1 MTTTETG
8 STAKQPPAASQP
20 RVLRRSRT
28 DRVGVGVA
36 GGLGRYFNV
45 DPVLF
50 RVLFAVSMFFGGAG
64 ILAYVIAWAAIPE
77 DGTVNPPLDRF
88 IAELRRR
95 HIPIWLF
102 AIAVGIALWVLAFS
116 WWIPRR
122 FFPVLIVVIALV
134 VVFGRHGRPRTD
146 GMIDAV
152 ESPDALRVTEAPT
165 ATPAATA
172 RSDAEPGSPEWVTSS
187 RAWFSEARQASRLRR
202 QRAFPVRISV
212 LVTLAST
219 LIVLG
224 IVDAISGIRLPVY
237 FWATAGIVGFGLLT
251 GVALRRT
258 PWSMAT
264 LLVPALAGMLAF
276 GTTGASLHDGVGV
289 TDWTPTSATALR
301 SDYRLAFGQATLDL
315 RSINTAPGPRDINIT
330 MAAGQIQILLPAALN
345 ATVLAN
351 VRSGVISQDGRQPD
365 NTQNGT
371 RSVGG
376 YDIEHTITPPVTATG
391 APITITVHLADGN
404 IAIHYEQ

>member
-1 MTTTETG
+1 MTTSETG
-8 STAKQPPAASQP
+8 WTPNPPPTAAQP

-77 DGTVNPPLDRF
+77 DGSVNPPLDRF

-95 HIPIWLF
+95 RIPIWLV
-102 AIAVGIALWVLAFS
+102 AIAVGVALWVLAFS
-116 WWIPRR
+116 WWIPGR
-122 FFPVLIVVIALV
+122 FFPVLVVVIALV

-146 GMIDAV
+146 STVDAAQ
-152 ESPDALRVTEAPT
+152 SPGTEQLTAPTT

-172 RSDAEPGSPEWVTSS
+172 DADAEPGSPEWVSSS

-202 QRAFPVRISV
+202 QRALPVRIGV
-212 LVTLAST
+212 LVALAST

-224 IVDAISGIRLPVY
+224 IVDAINGIRLPVY

-258 PWSMAT
+258 PWSVAT
-264 LLVPALAGMLAF
+264 LLLPALAGMLAF

-289 TDWTPTSATALR
+289 TDWTPTSTTALR
-301 SDYRLAFGQATLDL
+301 GDYRLAFGQATLDL
-315 RSINTAPGPRDINIT
+315 RNIHTAPGPRDINIT
-330 MAAGQIQILLPAALN
+330 MAAGQIQILLPATLN

-351 VRSGVISQDGRQPD
+351 VRSGVITQDGNQPD

-376 YDIEHTITPPVTATG
+376 YDIQHTITPPVTATD
-391 APITITVHLADGN
+391 APLTITVHLADGN
-404 IAIHYEQ
+404 VAVHHDQ